1 MKYRLATVLFFFIVS
16 SVLTASPAE
25 KPILRVLNW
34 SEFIAIDDKA
44 DPSLPIPERSP
55 VLRQFMKEQNCSVEY
70 YVYDS
75 IEDLY
80 RRTENMQG
88 YYDVLIIPV
97 DIAKKFL
104 IEERLYKFTPNQITN
119 KNVISKEYAERL
131 KSLGDYF
138 LPYLIGTTGIA
149 YRKDLTGREIE
160 NWKDYFEPPQ
170 PLKGKLAA
178 QNTFVTLFFALNY
191 LGIDIK
197 TQDDKKAMEAA
208 QVFYALK
215 KNGFIEFSNNVINI
229 QNELLRGDL
238 AMAIMY
244 SSDALSVMAEDA
256 SKNICYIVP
265 KEGGELGVDG
275 VTVLNDAPHKD
286 LALKFADFML
296 KPEIHAANA
305 VYLNSW
311 CPNDKAVA
319 IIKKSHPEY
328 FNNPN
333 INLSPEIRERIE
345 IYSNPALEKEMRRL
359 WSQIADPLGT
369 LPFLF

>member
-1 MKYRLATVLFFFIVS
+1 MKYRLAAVLCFFIVS

-25 KPILRVLNW
+25 KPLLRVLNW
-34 SEFIAIDDKA
+34 SEYIAIDDNA
-44 DPSLPIPERSP
+44 DPSKPIPERSP
-55 VLRQFMKEQNCSVEY
+55 VLSQFMKEQNCVIEY
-70 YVYDS
+70 FVYDS
-75 IEDLY
+75 VEDLF

-88 YYDVLIIPV
+88 YYDVLIIPI

-104 IEERLYKFTPNQITN
+104 LEDRLYKFAPNEIPN
-119 KNVISKEYAERL
+119 GNFISKEYAEKL
-131 KSLGDYF
+131 ITLGDYF
-138 LPYLIGTTGIA
+138 LPYLVGTTGIA
-149 YRKDLTGREIE
+149 YRKDLIGRDVES
-160 NWKDYFEPPQ
+160 WKDFFEPAPA
-170 PLKGKLAA
+170 LKGKLSA
-178 QNTFVTLFFALNY
+178 QDTFVTLFFAYDY

-197 TQDDKKAMEAA
+197 TQDDKTAMKAA
-208 QVFYALK
+208 QVFYDLK
-215 KNGFIEFSNNVINI
+215 KKGFVEFSNNVRSV
-229 QNELLRGDL
+229 QNKLLNGDL
-238 AMAIMY
+238 AMAIVY
-244 SSDALSVMAEDA
+244 SSDALTVMAEDS
-256 SKNICYIVP
+256 SKNIRYVVP

-275 VTVLNDAPHKD
+275 VTVMNDAPHKD

-296 KPEIHAANA
+296 NPEIHAANA

-311 CPNDKAVA
+311 CPNEKAVA

-333 INLSPEIRERIE
+333 INLSPEIRARID